1 MRPFLA
7 VGLLLLGLAAF
18 AQTKDE
24 VLQCANL
31 VYGGDHSSRCFSD
44 EFLSAVQKSSTIRT
58 ERRFKSVKLDSDELF
73 KYPFAMITGESDF
86 YLSAKERGN
95 LKKYLG
101 SGGFLL
107 ASAGCSSKGFDQAFR
122 REFKRAF
129 PDAKLQDI
137 PLSHPIFHTVNKVE
151 KLKTRHPAEGKS
163 GLQGLERDGKLVL
176 VYSPQGLNDTAHST
190 GCCCC
195 GGNEIE
201 NSIEINMNI
210 LVYALLH

>member
-1 MRPFLA
+1 VRPLLA
-7 VGLLLLGLAAF
+7 VGCLLFGLAALG
-18 AQTKDE
+18 QTKDE

-31 VYGGDHSSRCFSD
+31 VYGGNHSSRCFSD
-44 EFLSAVQKSSTIRT
+44 EFLSAVQKSSALRT

-86 YLSAKERGN
+86 YLGAKERGN

-107 ASAGCSSKGFDQAFR
+107 ASAGCSSKSFDQAFR
-122 REFKRAF
+122 RELKRVF

-137 PLSHPIFHTVNKVE
+137 PMSHPVFHTVNKVE
-151 KLKTRHPAEGKS
+151 KLQTRHAAEGKS
-163 GLQGLERDGKLVL
+163 GLEGFERDGKLVL
-176 VYSPQGLNDTAHST
+176 IYSPQGLNDTAHSS

-201 NSIEINMNI
+201 NAIEVNMNI